1 MLTYILPLEGGGVCV
16 SVSWFIYFFT
26 EAEEAAIECRWVLP
40 WNTLRHNKTGLS
52 FNPGAATDNS
62 GSVKTCLCLDDWQ
75 EGVRSKLPRDPKLA
89 ELSLSSPSLRPFKI
103 HQ

>member
-26 EAEEAAIECRWVLP
+26 EGEEAAIECWWVLP
-40 WNTLRHNKTGLS
+40 WNALRHNKTGLS

-75 EGVRSKLPRDPKLA
+75 EGCPEIQSWQSSFLLPPHCAL
-89 ELSLSSPSLRPFKI
+89 LRYTNKN
-103 HQ
+103 